1 MKRLFV
7 RFAPWVA
14 LMAIGIIG
22 TPKMANTAPP
32 PERHPHIRAAA
43 AALREAQEELRTGAT
58 DFCGHKAD
66 AMRDVAAAQRQ
77 LQYALECDRR

>member
-1 MKRLFV
+1 MKRNLL

-14 LMAIGIIG
+14 LMVVGVVG

-43 AALREAQEELRTGAT
+43 DALREAEEELRTGAT
-58 DFCGHKAD
+58 DFCGHKAA
-66 AMRDVAAAQRQ
+66 AMRDVGAAEKQ
-77 LQYALECDRR
+77 LRAALACDRR

>member
-1 MKRLFV
+1 MKRQLL

-14 LMAIGIIG
+14 LMILGVIG
-22 TPKMANTAPP
+22 TPRLANTTPP
-32 PERHPHIRAAA
+32 PERHPHIRSAIE
-43 AALREAQEELRTGAT
+43 ALRAAQEELRTGAT

-77 LQYALECDRR
+77 LGLALECAR